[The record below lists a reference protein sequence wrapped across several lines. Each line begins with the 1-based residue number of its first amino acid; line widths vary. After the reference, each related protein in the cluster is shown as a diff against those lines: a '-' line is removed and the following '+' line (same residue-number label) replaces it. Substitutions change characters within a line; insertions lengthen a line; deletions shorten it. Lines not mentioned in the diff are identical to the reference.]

1 MDFKSGSRWSLKIVN
16 NPDIG
21 KLILRL
27 SLGLMLLLHG
37 VHKLHAGVGWI
48 FAMLAQ
54 HDLPGVLAYG
64 VFIGEVIA
72 PVMIIMG
79 YQTRIGAG
87 LIVTNMPVALV
98 LAHMGELFSLN
109 NTGGWAIELQAFY
122 LFTAAALVF
131 LGAGK
136 YAMKN

>member
-1 MDFKSGSRWSLKIVN
+1 MLN

-48 FAMLAQ
+48 AGVLAE
-54 HDLPGVLAYG
+54 HHLPGFLAYG

-72 PVMIIMG
+72 PVMVIIG
-79 YQTRIGAG
+79 YQTRIGAA
-87 LIVTNMPVALV
+87 LIVGNMLVALV
-98 LAHMGELFSLN
+98 LAHMGELFSLS
-109 NTGGWAIELQAFY
+109 NTCLLY
-122 LFTAAALVF
+122 TSDAADE
-131 LGAGK
+131 
-136 YAMKN
+136 

>member
-1 MDFKSGSRWSLKIVN
+1 
-16 NPDIG
+16 
-21 KLILRL
+21 
-27 SLGLMLLLHG
+27 LLHG

-48 FAMLAQ
+48 AGVLAE
-54 HDLPGVLAYG
+54 HHLPGFLAYG

-72 PVMIIMG
+72 PVMVIIG
-79 YQTRIGAG
+79 YQTRIGAA
-87 LIVTNMPVALV
+87 LIVGNMLVALV
-98 LAHMGELFSLN
+98 LAHMGELFSLS